1 MQTQQHPKTFGR
13 KAVKLSKSQQEL
25 LERFLPQ
32 VEIPFRPGLIDT
44 ADYFECQGP
53 LHLEIGF
60 GLGEYTL
67 EMAVQHP
74 DHRIIGCEVFLN
86 GVASLLKGI
95 KEREIANIRVIK
107 GDAKIALLEM
117 FKPGY
122 FDYIHINHP
131 DPWPKKRHH
140 KRRIIQPE
148 TLELFGNALKIGG
161 EVWLSTDIIEY
172 ADWMKECFE
181 SSSLFEEVS
190 TERRFIEMST
200 KATVTTRFEQKA
212 IRQGRPTTFLRYRKV
227 MLPAYKAGHPS
238 KVDLQ
243 FL

>member
-13 KAVKLSKSQQEL
+13 KAVKLSKSQREL
-25 LERFLPQ
+25 LEQFLPQ
-32 VEIPFRPGLIDT
+32 VEIPFKPGFIDI
-44 ADYFECQGP
+44 ADYFECKGP

-67 EMAVQHP
+67 EMATQHP

-95 KEREIANIRVIK
+95 KEQELTNVRVMK
-107 GDAKIALLEM
+107 GDARIALSEI
-117 FKPGY
+117 FRPEI
-122 FDYIHINHP
+122 FDYIHVNHP

-148 TLELFGNALKIGG
+148 TLELFGNALNTGG

-172 ADWMKECFE
+172 ADWMVECFE
-181 SSSLFEEVS
+181 NSGLFEEAS
-190 TERRFIEMST
+190 TERRFVEMSAKT
-200 KATVTTRFEQKA
+200 TVTTRFEQKA

-227 MLPAYKAGHPS
+227 R
-238 KVDLQ
+238 
-243 FL
+243 